1 MQILV
6 ITRKVG
12 ERICIADDIV
22 VEVLDI
28 VGSNVRIGIEAPSE
42 IRIFRHELWLEI
54 QAENRAASEASV
66 KDLPPR
72 KNP

>member
-1 MQILV
+1 M
-6 ITRKVG
+6 G

-54 QAENRAASEASV
+54 QAENKAASEASIA
-66 KDLPPR
+66 DLPPP
-72 KNP
+72 KDPSSSTP

>member
-1 MQILV
+1 M
-6 ITRKVG
+6 G

-28 VGSNVRIGIEAPSE
+28 VGSNVRIGIEAPPE

-54 QAENRAASEASV
+54 QAENETATEACV
-66 KDLPPR
+66 TDPPPS
-72 KNP
+72 KNPSSST

>member
-1 MQILV
+1 
-6 ITRKVG
+6 VG

-28 VGSNVRIGIEAPSE
+28 VGSNVRIGIEAPPE

-54 QAENRAASEASV
+54 QAENKAAAEASV
-66 KDLPPR
+66 ADLPPP
-72 KNP
+72 KNPSSSS